1 MAEILYR
8 AAHLRAEPDAS
19 SRSAVYV
26 AATEAPVDTV
36 YGREV
41 LRMSG
46 CDMSRYERNP
56 VLLDAHRR
64 GSCSD
69 VVGRGEV
76 TLTDGG
82 RTLEVRAEYLD
93 DEDGERVWRKVRAGA
108 IRAVSIGYSINP
120 DSVVRLREGEV
131 DGDGPA
137 RVEGPAL
144 IVNEWELLEVSN
156 VPVPADAN
164 AVRRDV
170 YTRALSA
177 NTKEAAVSDPNE
189 AAPPVEAKRAE
200 DDTPDTPESDAGQ
213 RMDADEDDAERA
225 DCDCEGDED
234 CDCDEERMS
243 DEDKDDERAAH
254 APDDRADRMAAER
267 NRFAAAAPESLRE
280 FAEETFFLAADPDD
294 PERLRASGTWAAA
307 FAMCPAR
314 LRESLEDAIKAD
326 PFADLGAYRKALIEA
341 RNEASPPVTTPE
353 PVAAVAPASTF
364 KPGDLLGTA

>member
-41 LRMSG
+41 LRMKG
-46 CDMSRYERNP
+46 CDLARYRANP

-76 TLTDGG
+76 RMVEDKRLM
-82 RTLEVRAEYLD
+82 EVRAEYLD
-93 DEDGERVWRKVRAGA
+93 DEDGERVWRKVKAGA
-108 IRAVSIGYSINP
+108 IRAVSIGYAINP

-131 DGDGPA
+131 DGD
-137 RVEGPAL
+137 VEGPAL
-144 IVNEWELLEVSN
+144 VVNEWELLEISN

-177 NTKEAAVSDPNE
+177 NPKEAAMSDPNE
-189 AAPPVEAKRAE
+189 AAPPAEAERAE
-200 DDTPDTPESDAGQ
+200 DNTPATPTPDGQLMDESDD
-213 RMDADEDDAERA
+213 MDDDINDECE
-225 DCDCEGDED
+225 CDGEED
-234 CDCDEERMS
+234 CDCDEERMC
-243 DEDKDDERAAH
+243 DEDKDDERAAL
-254 APDDRADRMAAER
+254 APDVRAERMTTVR
-267 NRFAAAAPESLRE
+267 NRFVAAAPESLRD
-280 FAEETFFLAADPDD
+280 FAEETFFLAADPDE

-314 LRESLEDAIKAD
+314 LRESLEAAIKAD

-341 RNEASPPVTTPE
+341 RNAASPPVTTPE
-353 PVAAVAPASTF
+353 PVAAVASASTF